1 MHDVMNTFL
10 YTVQYVAIITTVIKG
25 GRRCGKFR
33 FDVFDQRMVPAKK
46 AMKDVYILAMGI
58 LVKNS

>member
-1 MHDVMNTFL
+1 MWKVP
-10 YTVQYVAIITTVIKG
+10 
-25 GRRCGKFR
+25 

-46 AMKDVYILAMGI
+46 VMEGVYILAMGI